1 MGAPFG
7 GAQKAELSAVCK
19 LPPSAFGTFPPQTE
33 EGKSVTCRGAGFV
46 ASPAG
51 GGSCPEG

>member
-19 LPPSAFGTFPPQTE
+19 LPPSAFGTFPRKRRKE
-33 EGKSVTCRGAGFV
+33 SR
-46 ASPAG
+46 
-51 GGSCPEG
+51 